1 MFIFKLTYKKAL
13 KYVEQHLAA
22 HRAYLDKFY
31 NAGSL
36 VASGPHEP
44 ITGGVILCNVRTLEE
59 ARNIISQD
67 PFFKED
73 IADYAITQKTSRKH
87 QEFHCNIFFGLNLNS
102 FL

>member
-13 KYVEQHLAA
+13 KDVELHLAA
-22 HRAYLDKFY
+22 HRAYLDRFY

-36 VASGPHEP
+36 VASGPSEP
-44 ITGGVILCNVRTLEE
+44 RTGGVILCNVRTIEE

-73 IADYAITQKTSRKH
+73 IADYEITQFHVTKH
-87 QEFHCNIFFGLNLNS
+87 SLANFEAS
-102 FL
+102 FE

>member
-1 MFIFKLTYKKAL
+1 MEL
-13 KYVEQHLAA
+13 HLAA

-36 VASGPHEP
+36 VASGPREP

-73 IADYAITQKTSRKH
+73 IADYEITQKKLQGSIKNSTI
-87 QEFHCNIFFGLNLNS
+87 IFFRIKSNQ
-102 FL
+102 FLIAGFRPCKTV

>member
-1 MFIFKLTYKKAL
+1 MEL
-13 KYVEQHLAA
+13 HLAA

-36 VASGPHEP
+36 VASGPREP
-44 ITGGVILCNVRTLEE
+44 ITGVVILCNVRTLEE

-73 IADYAITQKTSRKH
+73 IADYEITQKLQGSIKNSTV
-87 QEFHCNIFFGLNLNS
+87 IFFRIKS
-102 FL
+102 KQFLIAGFRPCKTV